1 MKEHDIHFEERLG
14 LREFLKTRN
23 RIKMPELLKINDNEI
38 DENRSFD
45 YKVIYDE
52 SSFKPGGFEN
62 AIIMFHGL
70 NERSWDKYLPWAN
83 TLAGETEIPVI
94 LFPIALHIN
103 RSPKNWSNPRE
114 MQRLVQIETSLESSK
129 SGDREN
135 SSNENLSFANYA
147 LSSRIKADPFRFYI
161 SGRETIINVCQL
173 IEEIREGRN
182 PLFSKDCKIDFFA
195 YSIGALL
202 SQVLLMSN
210 PGSLF
215 SESRLFMFCGG
226 SFFNDMNGNS
236 KMIMDKRSFEIL
248 HKYYKGKFVIEGAE
262 TRRAG
267 DFIDKAFISHIDHSL
282 YKKERSRFYKKAKER
297 IREISL
303 KKDKVIPD
311 FSIKKLFGKDWQRNL
326 TVYDLPF
333 NYSHEAPFP
342 TSMSL
347 IQLCDEK
354 NFWFRKIF
362 SEAADFLKKKQ

>member
-1 MKEHDIHFEERLG
+1 MKEYDIHFEERLG
-14 LREFLKTRN
+14 LREFLKTRK
-23 RIKMPELLKINDNEI
+23 RIKLPKLLNINDNEI
-38 DENRSFD
+38 SENRSFN

-52 SSFKPGGFEN
+52 NLCEPARFEN

-83 TLAGETEIPVI
+83 ILSGETGIPVI

-103 RSPKNWSNPRE
+103 RSPKVWSNPRE
-114 MQRLVQIETSLESSK
+114 MQRLVQIENSLETSQ
-129 SGDREN
+129 SGGKAN

-161 SGRETIINVCQL
+161 SGRETILNVCQL
-173 IEEIREGRN
+173 IEEIRDGRN

-210 PGSLF
+210 PGSHF
-215 SESRLFMFCGG
+215 SKSRLFMFCGG

-267 DFIDKAFISHIDHSL
+267 DYIDKAFISHIDHSL
-282 YKKERSRFYKKAKER
+282 YKKERSDFYKEAKER
-297 IREISL
+297 IRAISL
-303 KKDKVIPD
+303 KKDKVIPV
-311 FSIKKLFGKDWQRNL
+311 FSIKKLFGREWRRNL

-333 NYSHEAPFP
+333 SYSHEIPFP
-342 TSMSL
+342 TNSSL
-347 IQLCDEK
+347 TKVNEEK
-354 NFWFRKIF
+354 NFWFEKIF
-362 SEAADFLKKKQ
+362 SEAAQFLKKKQ

>member
-1 MKEHDIHFEERLG
+1 MKEYDIHFEERLG
-14 LREFLKTRN
+14 LREFLKTR
-23 RIKMPELLKINDNEI
+23 RKIKIPELLNMKENEI
-38 DENRSFD
+38 SENRSFD
-45 YKVIYDE
+45 YKVVYDE
-52 SSFKPGGFEN
+52 KSFRPAGFEN

-83 TLAGETEIPVI
+83 ILSSETDIPVI

-103 RSPKNWSNPRE
+103 RSPKLWSNPRE
-114 MQRLVQIETSLESSK
+114 MQRLLQLEKSMESLKAGEQIGHL
-129 SGDREN
+129 
-135 SSNENLSFANYA
+135 NENLSFANYA
-147 LSSRIKADPFRFYI
+147 LSTRIKADPFRFYI

-210 PGSLF
+210 PGSRF

-282 YKKERSRFYKKAKER
+282 YKKERSSFYKEAKER
-297 IREISL
+297 IRAISL
-303 KKDKVIPD
+303 KKDKVIPA
-311 FSIKKLFGKDWQRNL
+311 FSIKKLFGKEWHRNL
-326 TVYDLPF
+326 KVYDLPF

-342 TSMSL
+342 TNMSL
-347 IQLCDEK
+347 IQLCEEK